1 VLDRALF
8 NEGMR
13 PAMDAGLSVSRVG
26 GMAQTPAMRKV
37 AARLRLDLAQ
47 YHEMA
52 RFVKFGAEVDQ
63 ATLDQLRR
71 GERELEVLKQDAH
84 APLPL
89 EREIVIL
96 YAAVR
101 GFADK
106 VAVGQLRLF
115 EEELYAF
122 MDREHPDVLAAIRDT
137 QDLSAGLETA
147 LRRALDAFTAAFL
160 AAHPS
165 PSEASAL

>member
-1 VLDRALF
+1 
-8 NEGMR
+8 
-13 PAMDAGLSVSRVG
+13 
-26 GMAQTPAMRKV
+26 
-37 AARLRLDLAQ
+37 LAQ

-71 GERELEVLKQDAH
+71 GERELEILKQDAH

-89 EREIVIL
+89 EREVVIL

-101 GFADK
+101 GFADR

-115 EEELYAF
+115 EEELYSF
-122 MDREHPDVLAAIRDT
+122 MEREHLEVLAGIRDSRE
-137 QDLSAGLETA
+137 LSAEIEAGLE
-147 LRRALDAFTAAFL
+147 RALAAFVASFL
-160 AAHPS
+160 AAHPV
-165 PSEASAL
+165 PGEEGAE